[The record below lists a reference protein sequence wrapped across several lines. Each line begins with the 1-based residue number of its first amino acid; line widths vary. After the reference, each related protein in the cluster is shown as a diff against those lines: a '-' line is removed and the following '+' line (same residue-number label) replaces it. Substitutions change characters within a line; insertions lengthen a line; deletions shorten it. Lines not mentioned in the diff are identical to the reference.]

1 MNSFY
6 TLEHKTMQC
15 PLWLTKV
22 TITGKYRLR
31 DDGTAY
37 LVATECGIVKNLR
50 LPKKKQNKELALF
63 RYCRIDDC
71 PCLKAFDNELKSL

>member
-1 MNSFY
+1 MSFY
-6 TLEHKTMQC
+6 TLKHKTMQC
-15 PLWLTKV
+15 PLWPTKV

-37 LVATECGIVKNLR
+37 LAVTECEIVQNLR
-50 LPKKKQNKELALF
+50 LPKKKQDKRLALF

-71 PCLKAFDNELKSL
+71 PCLKDFPKDITLL